1 MSLSTPNKLVIALA
15 ILLAAAPGTASYATT
30 KGLNQIVTPDIQPKG
45 VLSISGQDENAALGN
60 PQQLQL
66 ELGLT
71 DSSEVAVFQGL
82 SPEQTVFNAEL
93 GLVQKKNFLLS
104 TGLVGAQTEAKYQPF
119 LEGGYYTGKAEI
131 IAGIQR
137 QNGAY
142 LGVFGAS
149 YQALPRLLIAADYI
163 SGSSNFATAGVTY
176 AISPTLSFNPALYI
190 SNQGPHRA
198 FGYGVLSWNVKIW

>member
-1 MSLSTPNKLVIALA
+1 MSLPTPNKLVIALA
-15 ILLAAAPGTASYATT
+15 ILLAVALSTASYATT
-30 KGLNQIVTPDIQPKG
+30 KGLNQIVTPDIQPMG
-45 VLSISGQDENAALGN
+45 VLCTSFQDENAALGN

-71 DSSEVAVFQGL
+71 DSFEVAIFQGF

-93 GLVQKKNFLLS
+93 GLVQKKYFLLS
-104 TGLVGAQTEAKYQPF
+104 TGLLGAQNKAKYQPF

-142 LGVFGAS
+142 LGVFGVS

-163 SGSSNFATAGVTY
+163 SGSSDFATVGVTY
-176 AISPTLSFNPALYI
+176 AILPNLSFNPALYI
-190 SNQGPHRA
+190 SNASPHHA
-198 FGYGVLSWNVKIW
+198 FGYGVLSWNVKVW